1 MPILRPFIYA
11 GLAALTLAG
20 SPALAAPSSYELVK
34 TIPLSG
40 PTHWD
45 YLHYDAAANRV
56 YISHG
61 TELTVVDAASGAV
74 IGHVRGLD
82 GSHGIAI
89 DHANGLGYADSS
101 GNRTT
106 SIFDLRSLKVVKTIP
121 ALLDADGMAFD
132 KPSGQVFIAAG
143 DSAAVLAV
151 NTSTN
156 EPGAKIDLGGAPE
169 FLVTDDD
176 GALYVA
182 INDHNQIVK
191 IDTATDKVTAR
202 WDLPGCDGPTGLA
215 IDIKGHRL
223 FTSCANGVM
232 AVMNAQTGSLVA
244 TLSIGKG
251 TDTAMFDPRRD
262 LAFSSNRDGTLSIIK
277 EITPDQFTV
286 LKPVK
291 TALGARTMT
300 LDPATGRLFLVTAK
314 VDGAGPPKHAGGP
327 PMLKFAPGSF
337 ELLIFDPADHG

>member
-1 MPILRPFIYA
+1 
-11 GLAALTLAG
+11 
-20 SPALAAPSSYELVK
+20 
-34 TIPLSG
+34 
-40 PTHWD
+40 
-45 YLHYDAAANRV
+45 
-56 YISHG
+56 
-61 TELTVVDAASGAV
+61 
-74 IGHVRGLD
+74 
-82 GSHGIAI
+82 
-89 DHANGLGYADSS
+89 
-101 GNRTT
+101 
-106 SIFDLRSLKVVKTIP
+106 
-121 ALLDADGMAFD
+121 
-132 KPSGQVFIAAG
+132 
-143 DSAAVLAV
+143 
-151 NTSTN
+151 
-156 EPGAKIDLGGAPE
+156 
-169 FLVTDDD
+169 
-176 GALYVA
+176 
-182 INDHNQIVK
+182 
-191 IDTATDKVTAR
+191 
-202 WDLPGCDGPTGLA
+202 
-215 IDIKGHRL
+215 
-223 FTSCANGVM
+223 M